1 MRSRASLLLLAPV
14 LVAAQQPDASITG
27 PRGTAG
33 SGEAGAYDRVGIA
46 ATQPGETFSATHAR
60 LPLGSVAEV
69 TDLRTG
75 RIVLVQ
81 VTARPLDVSGAE
93 IALSSAAARALGLMG
108 AREAVRVRSVQPSAS
123 DLAAL
128 RGGGAA
134 AARLP
139 APEALLRALRRLQGA
154 PAGAVARTST
164 TMPRPGAAARSART
178 TSMAKFPNMA
188 AAKPA
193 TSATIAGR
201 PVPASGPVV
210 QIAALRDEGRA
221 RSLARSLGGHVEQ
234 AAGLW
239 RVRLGPFADRS
250 AAQRARDA
258 AISRGYGG
266 ASIIQAP

>member
-123 DLAAL
+123 ED
-128 RGGGAA
+128 RK
-134 AARLP
+134 
-139 APEALLRALRRLQGA
+139 
-154 PAGAVARTST
+154 S
-164 TMPRPGAAARSART
+164 
-178 TSMAKFPNMA
+178 
-188 AAKPA
+188 
-193 TSATIAGR
+193 
-201 PVPASGPVV
+201 VV
-210 QIAALRDEGRA
+210 
-221 RSLARSLGGHVEQ
+221 
-234 AAGLW
+234 
-239 RVRLGPFADRS
+239 
-250 AAQRARDA
+250 
-258 AISRGYGG
+258 
-266 ASIIQAP
+266 